1 MSDAEV
7 IAEIIA
13 EQIDPAD
20 IILLVSQ
27 MAKLKDEGR
36 EPDWYSQIGILADRF
51 PRGSQKPL
59 VIMERVQALIPML
72 KDKRAKGWSFE
83 GVEPGCTITHEA
95 MFRAAALAPLHCR
108 DGRKL
113 KFEPDEFFK
122 IALEQTESN
131 GPAS

>member
-7 IAEIIA
+7 VAEIIA

-20 IILLVSQ
+20 IIHLVSQ
-27 MAKLKDEGR
+27 MAKLRDEGR
-36 EPDWYSQIGILADRF
+36 EPNWYSQIGILADRF

-59 VIMERVQALIPML
+59 AITERMKALIPML
-72 KDKRAKGWSFE
+72 KDKRARGWSFE

-95 MFRAAALAPLHCR
+95 MFRAAALAPLHCP

-113 KFEPDEFFK
+113 KFKPNEFFK
-122 IALEQTESN
+122 IALEQTESS
-131 GPAS
+131 GPVS